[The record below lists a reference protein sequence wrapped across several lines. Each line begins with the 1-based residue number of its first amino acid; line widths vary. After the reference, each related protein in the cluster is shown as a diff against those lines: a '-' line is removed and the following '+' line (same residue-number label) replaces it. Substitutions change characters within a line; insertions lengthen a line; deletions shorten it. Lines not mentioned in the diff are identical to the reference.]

1 MQSFYNKLG
10 VIGAGRMGEAIIR
23 GLLAAGMRP
32 DLLIASDA
40 DPSRQAFL
48 RDEYRIRA
56 SHDNPG
62 LAKEVELLI
71 LAVKPGVMESVLKE
85 IAPVLKRRKPLVIS
99 VAAGIKLALLAKYLG
114 GPAGAGRLV
123 RVMPN
128 TPALIGEGV
137 SAYYAG
143 TGLRK
148 GDRGM
153 VKAILSA
160 FGRVVEL
167 DKEELMDAV
176 TGLSG
181 SGPAYVFLMVEALA
195 DGGVK
200 MGLTRNT
207 ALALAAQTVLGAGK
221 MVIETGKHPAE
232 LKDMV
237 TSPGGTT
244 IEGLGVLE
252 RGGFRGLLIQAVEA
266 GCQRSRE
273 LSGESKTGKGR
284 GGKKR

>member
-10 VIGAGRMGEAIIR
+10 VIGGGRMGEAIIR
-23 GLLAAGMRP
+23 SLLAAGMKP
-32 DLLIASDA
+32 DLLLASDA

-48 RDEYRIRA
+48 REEYRIRVA
-56 SHDNPG
+56 RDNSE
-62 LAKEVELLI
+62 LAGEVEVLI

-85 IAPVLKRRKPLVIS
+85 IGPAVKRRKPLLIS
-99 VAAGIKLALLAKYLG
+99 VAAGIRLGLLAKHLG
-114 GPAGAGRLV
+114 GPGRARLV

-137 SAYYAG
+137 SAFYAG
-143 TGLRK
+143 PGLLK

-167 DKEELMDAV
+167 DREELMDAV

-181 SGPAYVFLMVEALA
+181 SGPAYVFLMIEALA

-273 LSGESKTGKGR
+273 LAGEAKTGKGR